1 MKQTYAIDEII
12 VVDNNSTDQT
22 KYIITKKYPNIRLI
36 HEKQQG
42 VSYARNRGI
51 KESKNE
57 WIAFL
62 DSDDEWTPDK
72 IQLQV
77 ELVRTNLNNPL
88 FIHTN
93 EIWIRNGK
101 FINQKNKHKKLQGDI
116 FEDSLEMCLI
126 SPSSVLINKKIFN
139 VTGMF
144 NNKLR
149 VCEDYELWIKI
160 TCKIPIFL
168 VDKPCV
174 IKYGGHPDQLSQKY
188 WGMDRFRVRALEK
201 ILINYKLKKKQKKK
215 ILIVLVAK
223 INIILAGAEKRKN
236 IKIIKIYNYKKKYWE
251 NNQ

>member
-88 FIHTN
+88 FIIKL
-93 EIWIRNGK
+93 EI
-101 FINQKNKHKKLQGDI
+101 
-116 FEDSLEMCLI
+116 
-126 SPSSVLINKKIFN
+126 
-139 VTGMF
+139 
-144 NNKLR
+144 NN
-149 VCEDYELWIKI
+149 
-160 TCKIPIFL
+160 
-168 VDKPCV
+168 
-174 IKYGGHPDQLSQKY
+174 
-188 WGMDRFRVRALEK
+188 
-201 ILINYKLKKKQKKK
+201 
-215 ILIVLVAK
+215 
-223 INIILAGAEKRKN
+223 
-236 IKIIKIYNYKKKYWE
+236 
-251 NNQ
+251 